1 MKHGDNMIHTIIICL
16 SIIVIVGLICYTCYK
31 VHISKV
37 NQEVLDEI
45 HRTLGWLKS
54 DCRESGNWIEKI
66 WDNIQE
72 VKSYLRELN
81 EKKTKQRADSTF
93 DRSRDC

>member
-1 MKHGDNMIHTIIICL
+1 MIQTIIICL
-16 SIIVIVGLICYTCYK
+16 SLIAIVALICYTCYK
-31 VHISKV
+31 THIYKA

-54 DCRESGNWIEKI
+54 DCRENSNWIEKI

-72 VKSYLRELN
+72 IKSYLREQN
-81 EKKTKQRADSTF
+81 ERPTNRETNSTS
-93 DRSRDC
+93 DKLGY